1 MATDVSKDERNMS
14 PGNKA
19 DIWV

>member
-1 MATDVSKDERNMS
+1 MATDVSKDERNMN